1 MRKALVWSL
10 VIALGWA
17 IGCKPHIAAPKNK
30 EDVSPKQVKKS
41 AESFTSESEFLQR
54 IAQAMR
60 AEVEVGQLA
69 QSKAE
74 NQDVKTY
81 AERVVKDYTQMLNNL
96 QSLAQKQ
103 NATLPADLDVP
114 HQELKVKLQT
124 KSGTD
129 FDKTYMRAE
138 VDGHDGMINLLEG
151 AIQKTQTP
159 IVRDFATVNL
169 ITVRDHLDQARAIA
183 KKIRA

>member
-1 MRKALVWSL
+1 MRSVLVWSFVL
-10 VIALGWA
+10 ILGWT
-17 IGCKPHIAAPKNK
+17 IGCRQHVATPKK
-30 EDVSPKQVKKS
+30 EGDVSTKEVKKA
-41 AESFTSESEFLQR
+41 AESFKSESEFLQR

-60 AEVEVGQLA
+60 AEVEIGQLA

-74 NQDVKTY
+74 NQDVKAY
-81 AERVVKDYTQMLNNL
+81 AERVVKDYTKMLADL

-103 NATLPADLDVP
+103 NETLPADLDVQ
-114 HQELKVKLQT
+114 HQELKVKLQS

-138 VDGHDGMINLLEG
+138 VDGHEGMINLLEG

-169 ITVRDHLDQARAIA
+169 ITMRDHLDQARAIA
-183 KKIRA
+183 KKIGA